1 MTIAV
6 RDTAL
11 AATFDMEFQ
20 DALTS
25 SAIGGAVILEQD
37 GKITL
42 RASYGWD
49 DPSTGTRFTPAVP
62 VPANVTGLDA
72 KDVRSLDDLF
82 ARYQALALSDVKDGA
97 GGWTVRMAEDGSHF
111 VQISHEG
118 SEGALYTY
126 YCRRPDDGTA
136 FLLVSNSGRAAAEA
150 LRNRML
156 VSLRDY
162 GKMPV
167 TDFAH

>member
-6 RDTAL
+6 RETAL

-20 DALTS
+20 AALTS
-25 SAIGGAVILEQD
+25 SGIGGAVILEQD
-37 GKITL
+37 GKIAL
-42 RASYGWD
+42 RASYGWE
-49 DPSTGTRFTPAVP
+49 DPSKGTQFTTAMVIPTS
-62 VPANVTGLDA
+62 VTGLDA
-72 KDVRSLDDLF
+72 RDASSIDALF
-82 ARYQALALSDVKDGA
+82 ARYQALPLGSVKDA
-97 GGWTVRMAEDGSHF
+97 TNGWTVRMAPDGSHF

-118 SEGALYTY
+118 SEGALYVY

-136 FLLVSNSGRAAAEA
+136 FLLVSNSGNDAA
-150 LRNRML
+150 RKVRDRML

-167 TDFAH
+167 TNFH